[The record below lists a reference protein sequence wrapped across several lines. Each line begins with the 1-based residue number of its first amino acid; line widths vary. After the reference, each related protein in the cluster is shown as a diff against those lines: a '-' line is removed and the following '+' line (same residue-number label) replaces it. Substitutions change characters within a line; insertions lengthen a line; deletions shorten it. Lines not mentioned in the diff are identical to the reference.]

1 MPNGLSDKLE
11 IMIDVLKNTLF
22 GKDYLLNFP
31 TQNV

>member
-11 IMIDVLKNTLF
+11 IMIDVLKNKLF

-31 TQNV
+31 TQKV